1 MLGALGLEPAALLA
15 LGGLGALL
23 PRLLAGPRGTGAAVR
38 ARKRG

>member
-1 MLGALGLEPAALLA
+1 MLGALGLEPGMLLV

-23 PRLLAGPRGTGAAVR
+23 SWLVAGPRRKGTAVR